1 MGVLMKS
8 DINTGRTTI
17 RRMGLNIFAR
27 DDIETIHQ
35 ATLDVMRAG
44 IRVESDEARQIFD
57 GGGCTIYTEQQLVK
71 FSPQIVEEAIS
82 AAPSQFLCAGRNPQ
96 NDIIVGDK
104 RVVFSPTSGATK
116 VIDPYTGK
124 HRDSTKKD
132 VGDFVKVID
141 AMSEAGIAN
150 RPCVAQDVPNQEAC
164 VLHEVET
171 ALHNTT
177 KHLVCG
183 SGNRIVVKKL
193 VEMAAAVTGGKVA
206 LRDRPLITSVAT
218 TTSPLALSETCCDTI
233 IEFANAGLPSLI
245 ACLMMG
251 GGTGPV
257 TLAGL
262 AIAQNAEILS
272 GIVLAQLVC
281 KGAPV
286 FYYSASSIFDL
297 RKGTIPL
304 GSPQHALLSAAAGN
318 LAQYYK
324 IPSYGGGMWSDS
336 KVPDA
341 QAALEAMQG
350 LLLSLSG
357 SNVITGMGVLN
368 GILLYSLDKLVVDNE
383 IAKMIKDVMRG
394 IEINDETMAVDL
406 IKKLGPRG
414 DYLSAEHTLRHM
426 KEPTF
431 LKLIDHSTFQEWDTL
446 GAKDMTQRA
455 HEEVLS
461 ILENYTPE
469 PLPQDVMDTLNSI
482 VKIGEEELVAKQ

>member
-1 MGVLMKS
+1 MS
-8 DINTGRTTI
+8 DVIAGRTTI
-17 RRMGLNIFAR
+17 QGMGINVLTP

-35 ATLDVMRAG
+35 ATLDVMRTG
-44 IRVESDEARQIFD
+44 IRIESDEAMEIFD
-57 GGGCTIYTEQQLVK
+57 GGGCSIDKEKQLVK
-71 FSPQIVEEAIS
+71 FSPHIVEDAIS
-82 AAPSQFLCAGRNPQ
+82 AAPSQFLCAGRNPK

-104 RVVFSPTSGATK
+104 RIIFSPTSGATK

-132 VGDFVKVID
+132 VGDFVRVID

-150 RPCVAQDVPNQEAC
+150 RPCVAQDVSNQEAC

-171 ALHNTT
+171 SLQNTT

-183 SGNRIVVKKL
+183 SGNRIIVKKL
-193 VEMAAAVTGGKVA
+193 VEMAEAVMGGKEA
-206 LRDRPLITSVAT
+206 LRDRPLFTSVAT
-218 TTSPLALSETCCDTI
+218 ATSPLTLSETCCDTI

-245 ACLMMG
+245 TCLMMG

-262 AIAQNAEILS
+262 AVAQNAEILS

-286 FYYSASSIFDL
+286 FYYSASSTFDL

-304 GSPQHALLSAAAGN
+304 GSPQHALLGAAVGN
-318 LAQYYK
+318 LAYYYK

-336 KVPDA
+336 KVPDS
-341 QAALEAMQG
+341 QAALESMQS
-350 LLLSLSG
+350 LLLSLG
-357 SNVITGMGVLN
+357 GINVVTGMGVLN

-383 IAKMIKDVMRG
+383 IAKMIKEVMRG

-414 DYLSAEHTLRHM
+414 EYLSAEHTLRHM
-426 KEPTF
+426 KEQTF
-431 LKLIDHSTFQEWDTL
+431 LKLIDRGTLQEWETD
-446 GAKDMTQRA
+446 GCKDMTQRV
-455 HEEVLS
+455 HEEVLLL
-461 ILENYTPE
+461 LENHTPE
-469 PLPQDVMDTLNSI
+469 PLPQNVMDTLNSI
-482 VKIGEEELVAKQ
+482 VKRGEEELVAKQQ